1 MGNAMSILSLSHIVT
16 AMGKP
21 FRRISYHGGGSRGEP
36 QFRGQS
42 REPHKTQHH
51 NRRDRHRSSG
61 AVVGT
66 NGRRH
71 GWATA
76 SASNPVFCG
85 ERGGNVQTTHCRGF
99 RTCHGGAGEQ
109 LEVEIRDRRRPATS
123 DLLKKA
129 RRGSIMN
136 IRVMMQCQ
144 LFPISV
150 VCVGKPLSSVC
161 SAQHA
166 VNTYQ

>member
-1 MGNAMSILSLSHIVT
+1 
-16 AMGKP
+16 
-21 FRRISYHGGGSRGEP
+21 
-36 QFRGQS
+36 
-42 REPHKTQHH
+42 
-51 NRRDRHRSSG
+51 
-61 AVVGT
+61 
-66 NGRRH
+66 
-71 GWATA
+71 
-76 SASNPVFCG
+76 VFCG

-129 RRGSIMN
+129 RRGSY
-136 IRVMMQCQ
+136 VMMQCQ

-150 VCVGKPLSSVC
+150 AFLVCVGKPLSSVC

-166 VNTYQ
+166 VNTSVAASRFFQVYKLQHPPRVNLSSALAGGWEATFSPATPAVPIRA